1 SKITSGTFDA
11 ARLPAASTSQR
22 GIVQLTNSRS
32 STSET
37 LAVTAAALN
46 AHRTSADHDDRY
58 YTKQQVDQLLAA
70 SSGRLEWATVGNTVL
85 VESLDERQNLFGDR
99 RRMKAFEVL
108 IHGQY
113 RITGEYRRT
122 GIDATAWLIIGV
134 QRHGGGSQT
143 LSSTQIS
150 YTGSSFSSFTFD
162 VPSTVILYPG
172 DVLYVDSEITRGS
185 GSIYVRNVRLR
196 AQLGVRPYVARVVQ
210 G

>member
-1 SKITSGTFDA
+1 
-11 ARLPAASTSQR
+11 
-22 GIVQLTNSRS
+22 VQLTNSRS

-70 SSGRLEWATVGNTVL
+70 SSGRLEWATVGDTIL
-85 VESLDERQNLFGDR
+85 VESLAERQHLLDDQ
-99 RRMKAFEVL
+99 RRMKSFQVL
-108 IHGQY
+108 VHGQY

-122 GIDATAWLIIGV
+122 GSSNGLLIIGV
-134 QRHGGGSQT
+134 ERHGGGSQT
-143 LSSTQIS
+143 LGTIQLP
-150 YTGSSFSSFTFD
+150 YTGSSFVSFTFD
-162 VPSTVILYPG
+162 VPVILYPG
-172 DVLYVDSEITRGS
+172 DVLYVDSRRPGDS
-185 GSIYVRNVRLR
+185 GSNYVRNVRLR